1 MSNERITHLEI
12 VIAHLQQAFDELN
25 KVVFQQQ
32 RELDQLRRLASRLE
46 DGYRGLLE
54 AERTPRMLSDEKPP
68 HY

>member
-1 MSNERITHLEI
+1 MSNERITHLEV
-12 VIAHLQQAFDELN
+12 VIAHLQQSFDELN